1 MKQAAPESKQAATW
15 TRKNTM
21 TADIIRTQIRQI
33 RLESEA
39 TASFELWPVG
49 EQYLPSFT
57 PGAHIDIHLPGG
69 LRRSYSL
76 INNGGEPRHYNIAV
90 KKELESRGG
99 SSWFHDNARVGMTL
113 DISLPS
119 NDFELIENA
128 SHTILIAGGIGITP
142 IISMISRLIE
152 LGSSWELHYCARSF
166 AHMAFRDELRSLAN
180 CGKGAIHLYVDNLA
194 DHKRLDL
201 SAIFGSAASTAHL
214 YCCGPAGMLEAFIAA
229 AKGRQPDTVH
239 YERFAAANAAA
250 TDGGF
255 EVKLARDGR
264 TLSVPE
270 GKSILDTLLD
280 AGVDVPYACSQGICG
295 SCVTTVLDG
304 IPDHRDEC
312 LSDEQREANKSM
324 MICCSG
330 SRSKTLT
337 LDL

>member
-1 MKQAAPESKQAATW
+1 
-15 TRKNTM
+15 M
-21 TADIIRTQIRQI
+21 TADIIRMQIGQI

-39 TASFELWPVG
+39 TASFELWPIG
-49 EQYLPSFT
+49 EQDLPSFT
-57 PGAHIDIHLPGG
+57 PGAHIDVHLPGG

-76 INNGGEPRHYNIAV
+76 TNSGGEPRHYNIAV

-99 SSWFHDNARVGMTL
+99 SSWFHDNARVGMAL

-119 NDFELIENA
+119 NDFELVENA

-142 IISMISRLIE
+142 IISMISRLVE
-152 LGSSWELHYCARSF
+152 LGASWELHYCARSF
-166 AHMAFRDELRSLAN
+166 AHMAFRDELQRLAD
-180 CGKGAIHLYVDNLA
+180 CGKGAINLYVDNIA
-194 DHKRLDL
+194 ERERVDL
-201 SAIFGSAASTAHL
+201 QTIFERAASTAHL
-214 YCCGPAGMLEAFIAA
+214 YCCGPSGMIEAFIA
-229 AKGRQPDTVH
+229 GSRNRHPDTVH
-239 YERFAAANAAA
+239 YERFVATNAAA

-255 EVKLARDGR
+255 EVRLARDGR

-280 AGVDVPYACSQGICG
+280 AGLDVPYACSQGICG

-312 LSDEQREANKSM
+312 LSDEQREANKSI